1 MVAIQAYYAENEHC
15 RTWTSE
21 NSDCSDRIR
30 QLIVESHL
38 QPGQRVPELEI
49 SRDLGVSRTPIREAL
64 KVLAAEGLVELLPLR
79 GAMVKTF
86 SKKDATDMLALMAV
100 LEIFAADKAC
110 KADQKKVDQVLAL
123 QARMSLLHA
132 KGKRSEYFEVNQ
144 QIHDA
149 IVAMADNESLSL
161 VHSAL
166 SKRMRSLRFS
176 GNSTPDNWRNA
187 LNEHEEIAAALQQ
200 RDTKKIK
207 KAVGLHFKNTVK
219 RIAV

>member
-1 MVAIQAYYAENEHC
+1 MP
-15 RTWTSE
+15 TSTPITRKSLHSE
-21 NSDCSDRIR
+21 VTDRIR

-110 KADQKKVDQVLAL
+110 KADQKKIDQVLAL

-132 KGKRSEYFEVNQ
+132 KGKSSEYFEVNQ

-187 LNEHEEIAAALQQ
+187 LKEHEEIAAALQQ

-207 KAVGLHFKNTVK
+207 KAVGLHFKNPVT
-219 RIAV
+219 RLAV

>member
-1 MVAIQAYYAENEHC
+1 MP
-15 RTWTSE
+15 TSTPITRKSLHSE
-21 NSDCSDRIR
+21 VTDRIR

-149 IVAMADNESLSL
+149 IVAMADNASLSL

-187 LNEHEEIAAALQQ
+187 LKEHEEIAAALQQ

>member
-1 MVAIQAYYAENEHC
+1 MP
-15 RTWTSE
+15 TSTPITRKSLHSE
-21 NSDCSDRIR
+21 VTDRIR

-38 QPGQRVPELEI
+38 QTGQRVPELEI

-187 LNEHEEIAAALQQ
+187 LKEHEEIAAALQQ

>member
-1 MVAIQAYYAENEHC
+1 MP
-15 RTWTSE
+15 TSTPITRKSLHSE
-21 NSDCSDRIR
+21 VTDRIR

-187 LNEHEEIAAALQQ
+187 LKEHEEIAAALQQ
-200 RDTKKIK
+200 RDTNKIK

-219 RIAV
+219 RITV

>member
-1 MVAIQAYYAENEHC
+1 MP
-15 RTWTSE
+15 TSTPITRKSLHSE
-21 NSDCSDRIR
+21 VTDRIR

-64 KVLAAEGLVELLPLR
+64 KVLAAEGLVEVLPLR

-187 LNEHEEIAAALQQ
+187 LKEHEEIAAALQQ

>member
-1 MVAIQAYYAENEHC
+1 MPTSTPITRKSLHAEV
-15 RTWTSE
+15 T
-21 NSDCSDRIR
+21 DRIR

-49 SRDLGVSRTPIREAL
+49 GRDLGVSRTPIREAL

>member
-1 MVAIQAYYAENEHC
+1 MP
-15 RTWTSE
+15 TSTPITRKSLHSE
-21 NSDCSDRIR
+21 VTDRIR

-110 KADQKKVDQVLAL
+110 KADQKKVDQVLEL

-187 LNEHEEIAAALQQ
+187 LKEHEEIAAALQQ

>member
-1 MVAIQAYYAENEHC
+1 MP
-15 RTWTSE
+15 TSIPITRKSLHSE
-21 NSDCSDRIR
+21 VTDRIR

-86 SKKDATDMLALMAV
+86 SIKDATDMLALMAV

-187 LNEHEEIAAALQQ
+187 LKEHEEIAAALQQ

>member
-1 MVAIQAYYAENEHC
+1 MP
-15 RTWTSE
+15 TSTPITRKSLHSE
-21 NSDCSDRIR
+21 VTDRIR

-187 LNEHEEIAAALQQ
+187 LKEHEEIAAALQQ

-207 KAVGLHFKNTVK
+207 KAVDLHFKNTVK
-219 RIAV
+219 RITV

>member
-1 MVAIQAYYAENEHC
+1 MP
-15 RTWTSE
+15 TSTPITRKSLHSE
-21 NSDCSDRIR
+21 VTDRIR

-187 LNEHEEIAAALQQ
+187 LKEHEEIAAALQQ
-200 RDTKKIK
+200 RDTKKINSS
-207 KAVGLHFKNTVK
+207 KNFNF
-219 RIAV
+219 

>member
-1 MVAIQAYYAENEHC
+1 MPTSTPITRKSLHAEV
-15 RTWTSE
+15 T
-21 NSDCSDRIR
+21 DRIR
-30 QLIVESHL
+30 QLIVVSHL

-187 LNEHEEIAAALQQ
+187 LKEHEEIAAALQQ

>member
-1 MVAIQAYYAENEHC
+1 MP
-15 RTWTSE
+15 TSTPITRKSLHSE
-21 NSDCSDRIR
+21 VTDRIR

-187 LNEHEEIAAALQQ
+187 LKEHEEIAAALQQ

-207 KAVGLHFKNTVK
+207 KAVSLHFKNTVK
-219 RIAV
+219 RITV

>member
-1 MVAIQAYYAENEHC
+1 MP
-15 RTWTSE
+15 TSTPITRKSLHSE
-21 NSDCSDRIR
+21 VTDRIR

-187 LNEHEEIAAALQQ
+187 LKEHEEIAAALQQ

-219 RIAV
+219 RITV

>member
-1 MVAIQAYYAENEHC
+1 MPTSTPITRKSLHAEV
-15 RTWTSE
+15 T
-21 NSDCSDRIR
+21 DRIR

-49 SRDLGVSRTPIREAL
+49 GRDLGVSRTPIREAL

-187 LNEHEEIAAALQQ
+187 LKEHEEIAAALQQ

>member
-1 MVAIQAYYAENEHC
+1 MPTSTPITRKSLHAEV
-15 RTWTSE
+15 T
-21 NSDCSDRIR
+21 DRIR

-187 LNEHEEIAAALQQ
+187 LKEHEEIAAALQQ

>member
-1 MVAIQAYYAENEHC
+1 MP
-15 RTWTSE
+15 TSTPITRKSLHSE
-21 NSDCSDRIR
+21 VTDRIR

-110 KADQKKVDQVLAL
+110 KADQKK
-123 QARMSLLHA
+123 S
-132 KGKRSEYFEVNQ
+132 
-144 QIHDA
+144 
-149 IVAMADNESLSL
+149 
-161 VHSAL
+161 
-166 SKRMRSLRFS
+166 
-176 GNSTPDNWRNA
+176 
-187 LNEHEEIAAALQQ
+187 
-200 RDTKKIK
+200 
-207 KAVGLHFKNTVK
+207 
-219 RIAV
+219 

>member
-1 MVAIQAYYAENEHC
+1 MPTSTPITRKSLHAEV
-15 RTWTSE
+15 T
-21 NSDCSDRIR
+21 DRIR

-86 SKKDATDMLALMAV
+86 SIKDATDMLALMAV

-187 LNEHEEIAAALQQ
+187 LKEHEEIAAALQQ

>member
-1 MVAIQAYYAENEHC
+1 MP
-15 RTWTSE
+15 TSIPLTRKSLHSE
-21 NSDCSDRIR
+21 VTDRIR

-187 LNEHEEIAAALQQ
+187 LKEHEEIAAALQQ

>member
-1 MVAIQAYYAENEHC
+1 MP
-15 RTWTSE
+15 TSTPITRKSLHSE
-21 NSDCSDRIR
+21 VTDRIR

-86 SKKDATDMLALMAV
+86 SKKDATDMLALMSV

-123 QARMSLLHA
+123 LARMSLLHA
-132 KGKRSEYFEVNQ
+132 KGTRSEYFEVNQ

-187 LNEHEEIAAALQQ
+187 LKEHEEIAAALQQ

-207 KAVGLHFKNTVK
+207 KAVGLHFKNPVK

>member
-1 MVAIQAYYAENEHC
+1 MP
-15 RTWTSE
+15 TSTPITRKSLHSE
-21 NSDCSDRIR
+21 VTDRIR

-86 SKKDATDMLALMAV
+86 SIKDATDMLALMAV

-187 LNEHEEIAAALQQ
+187 LKEHEEIAAALQQ

>member
-1 MVAIQAYYAENEHC
+1 MPTSTPITRKSLHAEV
-15 RTWTSE
+15 T
-21 NSDCSDRIR
+21 DRIR

-187 LNEHEEIAAALQQ
+187 LKEHEEIAAALQQ

-219 RIAV
+219 RITV

>member
-1 MVAIQAYYAENEHC
+1 MP
-15 RTWTSE
+15 TSTPITRKSLHSE
-21 NSDCSDRIR
+21 VTDRIR

-187 LNEHEEIAAALQQ
+187 LKEHEEIAAALQQ

-207 KAVGLHFKNTVK
+207 KAVGLQFKNTVK

>member
-1 MVAIQAYYAENEHC
+1 MP
-15 RTWTSE
+15 TSTPITRKSLHSE
-21 NSDCSDRIR
+21 VTDRIR

-49 SRDLGVSRTPIREAL
+49 SRDLGVSRTPILEAL

-123 QARMSLLHA
+123 QTRMSLLHA

-187 LNEHEEIAAALQQ
+187 LKEHEEIAAALQQ

>member
-1 MVAIQAYYAENEHC
+1 MP
-15 RTWTSE
+15 TSTPITRKSLHSE
-21 NSDCSDRIR
+21 VTDRIR

-187 LNEHEEIAAALQQ
+187 LKEHEEIAAALQQ